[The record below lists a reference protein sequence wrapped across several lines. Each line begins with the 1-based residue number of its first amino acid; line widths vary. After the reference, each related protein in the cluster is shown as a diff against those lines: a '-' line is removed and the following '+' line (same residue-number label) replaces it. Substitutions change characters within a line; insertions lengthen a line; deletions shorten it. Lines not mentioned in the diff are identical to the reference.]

1 MLRIILVSLRKRVK
15 RFALVFV
22 QFFIGL
28 TVLLFGMFSVERFF
42 RYERNVEQVLP
53 ADMLHL
59 MGEEETETGAG
70 DDMEDGPVEETGK
83 GAYDYERVMEE
94 VRREVPGLKLGVF
107 ENVLIEAG
115 DEEAS
120 FLMCSREV
128 LEMVHISADQSEM
141 ELLADYKGG
150 DTVPVLVSSDLAE
163 DYEVGEEYP
172 FPDDTM
178 PQFASCRMRIAGVM
192 EEGAGLCMGG
202 SSDLSSS
209 IKTAERTIV
218 GPEIFAFDPD
228 YAYEYN
234 LVCLATEGTDREEL
248 KTEFSKRG
256 WDVGIQSVR
265 EEIQKYFE
273 REKTVMF
280 GAIGFS
286 AILLVLSA
294 VGCVGT
300 LLSMVLSRKKEF
312 GIYFSLGMKKRDL
325 AVMVLGEVSVI
336 FLASYLGALCA
347 FAVIVQAGMDGAGFV
362 PAASMTMTMAVMFL
376 CAVLCVILPVRK
388 IMRWKPVELL
398 SKAL

>member
-42 RYERNVEQVLP
+42 RYERDVEQVLP

-59 MGEEETETGAG
+59 MGEEEAETGAG
-70 DDMEDGPVEETGK
+70 DDMEDEPVEETGK
-83 GAYDYERVMEE
+83 GVFDYERVMEE
-94 VRREVPGLKLGVF
+94 VRKEVPGLKLGVF

-128 LEMVHISADQSEM
+128 LEMVDISADQSEM
-141 ELLADYKGG
+141 EQLAGYQGG
-150 DTVPVLVSSDLAE
+150 ETVPVLVSSDLAA

-178 PQFASCRMRIAGVM
+178 PQFASCRMRIAGVL

-218 GPEIFAFDPD
+218 GPEVFAFDPD

-234 LVCLATEGTDREEL
+234 LVCLAAEGTDREEL

-347 FAVIVQAGMDGAGFV
+347 FAVIVQGGMDGAGFV

>member
-42 RYERNVEQVLP
+42 RYERDVEQVLP

-59 MGEEETETGAG
+59 MGKEEAETGAG
-70 DDMEDGPVEETGK
+70 DDMEDEPVEETGK
-83 GAYDYERVMEE
+83 GVFDYERVMEE
-94 VRREVPGLKLGVF
+94 VRKEVPGLKLGVF
-107 ENVLIEAG
+107 EIVLIEAG

-128 LEMVHISADQSEM
+128 LEMVDISADQSEM
-141 ELLADYKGG
+141 EQLAGYQGG
-150 DTVPVLVSSDLAE
+150 ETVPVLVSSDLAA

-178 PQFASCRMRIAGVM
+178 PQFASCRMRIAGVL

-209 IKTAERTIV
+209 IKTAEHTIV

-234 LVCLATEGTDREEL
+234 LVCLPAEGTDREKL

>member
-42 RYERNVEQVLP
+42 RYERDVEQVLP

-59 MGEEETETGAG
+59 MGKEEAETGAG
-70 DDMEDGPVEETGK
+70 DDMEDEPVEETGK
-83 GAYDYERVMEE
+83 GVFDYERVMEE
-94 VRREVPGLKLGVF
+94 VRKEVPGLKLGVF

-128 LEMVHISADQSEM
+128 LEMVDISADQSEM
-141 ELLADYKGG
+141 EQLAGYQGG
-150 DTVPVLVSSDLAE
+150 ETVPVLVSSDLAA

-178 PQFASCRMRIAGVM
+178 PQFASCRMRIAGVL

-209 IKTAERTIV
+209 IKTAEHTIV

-234 LVCLATEGTDREEL
+234 LVCLPAEGTDREKL

-280 GAIGFS
+280 GASGFS

>member
-70 DDMEDGPVEETGK
+70 DDMEDGPVEEAGK
-83 GAYDYERVMEE
+83 GAFDYERVMEE
-94 VRREVPGLKLGVF
+94 VRKEVPGLKLGVF

-128 LEMVHISADQSEM
+128 LEMVDISADQSEM
-141 ELLADYKGG
+141 EQLAGYQGG
-150 DTVPVLVSSDLAE
+150 ETVPVLVSSDLAA
-163 DYEVGEEYP
+163 DYEVGEEYL

-178 PQFASCRMRIAGVM
+178 PQFASCRMRIAGVL

-209 IKTAERTIV
+209 IKTAEHTIV

-234 LVCLATEGTDREEL
+234 LVCLPAEGTDREKL

-347 FAVIVQAGMDGAGFV
+347 FAVIVQVGMDGAGFV

>member
-59 MGEEETETGAG
+59 MGEEEMETGAG

-94 VRREVPGLKLGVF
+94 VRKEVPGLKLGVF
-107 ENVLIEAG
+107 ENVLIEAE

-128 LEMVHISADQSEM
+128 LEMVHISAGQSEM
-141 ELLADYKGG
+141 EQLTGYQGEE
-150 DTVPVLVSSDLAE
+150 TVPVLVSSDLAG

-178 PQFASCRMRIAGVM
+178 PRFASFRMRIAGVL

-209 IKTAERTIV
+209 IKTAEHTIV
-218 GPEIFAFDPD
+218 GPEVFAFDPD

-234 LVCLATEGTDREEL
+234 LVCLAAEGTDREEL
-248 KTEFSKRG
+248 KTEFLKRG
-256 WDVGIQSVR
+256 WDVEIQSVR

-336 FLASYLGALCA
+336 FLTSYLGALCA
-347 FAVIVQAGMDGAGFV
+347 FAVIVQAGMDGVGFV
-362 PAASMTMTMAVMFL
+362 PAASMAMTMAVMFL

>member
-59 MGEEETETGAG
+59 MGEEETETEAG

-94 VRREVPGLKLGVF
+94 VRKEVPGLKLGVF

-141 ELLADYKGG
+141 EQLAGYQGG
-150 DTVPVLVSSDLAE
+150 ETVPVLVSSDLAA

-178 PQFASCRMRIAGVM
+178 PQFASCRMRIAGVL

-209 IKTAERTIV
+209 IKTAEHTIV

-234 LVCLATEGTDREEL
+234 LVCLPAEGTDREKL

>member
-42 RYERNVEQVLP
+42 RYERDVEQVLP

-59 MGEEETETGAG
+59 MGEEEAETGAG
-70 DDMEDGPVEETGK
+70 DDMEDEPVEETGK
-83 GAYDYERVMEE
+83 GVFDYERVMEE
-94 VRREVPGLKLGVF
+94 VRKEVPGLKLGVF

-141 ELLADYKGG
+141 EQLAGYQGG
-150 DTVPVLVSSDLAE
+150 ETVPVLVSSDLAA

-178 PQFASCRMRIAGVM
+178 PQFASCRMRIAGVL

-209 IKTAERTIV
+209 IKTAEHTIV

-234 LVCLATEGTDREEL
+234 LVCLAAEGTDREEL

>member
-42 RYERNVEQVLP
+42 QYERDVEQVLP

-59 MGEEETETGAG
+59 MGKEEAETGAG
-70 DDMEDGPVEETGK
+70 DDMEDEPVEETGK
-83 GAYDYERVMEE
+83 GVFDYERVMEE
-94 VRREVPGLKLGVF
+94 VRKEVPGLKLGVF

-128 LEMVHISADQSEM
+128 LEMVDISADQSEM
-141 ELLADYKGG
+141 EQLAGYQGG
-150 DTVPVLVSSDLAE
+150 ETVPVLVSSDLAA

-178 PQFASCRMRIAGVM
+178 PQFASCRMRIAGVL

-209 IKTAERTIV
+209 IKTAEHTIV

-234 LVCLATEGTDREEL
+234 LVCLPAEGTDREKL

-336 FLASYLGALCA
+336 FLTSYLGALCA

-362 PAASMTMTMAVMFL
+362 PAASMAMTMAVMFL

>member
-1 MLRIILVSLRKRVK
+1 MLRIILVSLRKRAK
-15 RFALVFV
+15 KFALVFV

-53 ADMLHL
+53 VDMLHL
-59 MGEEETETGAG
+59 MGTEEETGAG
-70 DDMEDGPVEETGK
+70 DDTEDGPVEETGK

-94 VRREVPGLKLGVF
+94 VRKEVPGLKLGVF
-107 ENVLIEAG
+107 ENVLIEAE

-120 FLMCSREV
+120 FLMCSGEV
-128 LEMVHISADQSEM
+128 LEMVHISVDQSEM
-141 ELLADYKGG
+141 EQLEGYKGEE
-150 DTVPVLVSSDLAE
+150 TVPVLVSSDLAG
-163 DYEVGEEYP
+163 DYEGEEYP

-178 PQFASCRMRIAGVM
+178 PQFAPFRMRIAGVL

-209 IKTAERTIV
+209 IKTAEHTIV
-218 GPEIFAFDPD
+218 GPEVFAFDPD

-234 LVCLATEGTDREEL
+234 LVCLAAEGTDREEL
-248 KTEFSKRG
+248 KTKFLKRG
-256 WDVGIQSVR
+256 WDVEIQSVR

-273 REKTVMF
+273 REKTVVF

-336 FLASYLGALCA
+336 FMASYLGALCA

-362 PAASMTMTMAVMFL
+362 PAASMAMTMAVMFL

>member
-1 MLRIILVSLRKRVK
+1 MLRIILASLRKRVK

-59 MGEEETETGAG
+59 MGAEEETGVGT
-70 DDMEDGPVEETGK
+70 EDGPVVGSGK
-83 GAYDYERVMEE
+83 GAYDYEQVMEE
-94 VRREVPGLKLGVF
+94 VRKEVPGLKLGVF

-141 ELLADYKGG
+141 EQLADYKGG
-150 DTVPVLVSSDLAE
+150 ETVPVLVSSDLAE

-178 PQFASCRMRIAGVM
+178 PQFASYRMRIAGMM

-209 IKTAERTIV
+209 IKTAEHTIV

-234 LVCLATEGTDREEL
+234 LVCLTAEGTDQEEL

-336 FLASYLGALCA
+336 FMASYLGALCA

-388 IMRWKPVELL
+388 IMQWKPVELL

>member
-15 RFALVFV
+15 RFVLVFV

-59 MGEEETETGAG
+59 MGAEEETGVGT
-70 DDMEDGPVEETGK
+70 EDGPVVGSGK
-83 GAYDYERVMEE
+83 GAYDYEQVMEE
-94 VRREVPGLKLGVF
+94 VRKEVPGLKLGVF

-141 ELLADYKGG
+141 EQLADYKGG
-150 DTVPVLVSSDLAE
+150 ETVPVLVSSDLAE

-178 PQFASCRMRIAGVM
+178 PQFASYRMRIAGMM

-209 IKTAERTIV
+209 IKTAEHTIV

-234 LVCLATEGTDREEL
+234 LVCLTAEGTDQEEL

-336 FLASYLGALCA
+336 FMASYLGALCA

-388 IMRWKPVELL
+388 IMQWKPVELL

>member
-1 MLRIILVSLRKRVK
+1 MLRIILVSLRKRAK
-15 RFALVFV
+15 KFALVFV

-53 ADMLHL
+53 VDMLHL
-59 MGEEETETGAG
+59 MGTEEETGAG
-70 DDMEDGPVEETGK
+70 DDTEDGPVEETGK

-94 VRREVPGLKLGVF
+94 VRKEVPGLKLGVF
-107 ENVLIEAG
+107 ENVLIEAE
-115 DEEAS
+115 DEEES
-120 FLMCSREV
+120 FLMCSGEV

-141 ELLADYKGG
+141 EQLEGYKGEE
-150 DTVPVLVSSDLAE
+150 TVPVLVSSDLAG

-178 PQFASCRMRIAGVM
+178 PQFAPFRMRIAGVL

-209 IKTAERTIV
+209 IKTVEHTIV
-218 GPEIFAFDPD
+218 GPKVFAFDPD

-234 LVCLATEGTDREEL
+234 LVCLAAEGTDREEL
-248 KTEFSKRG
+248 KTKFLKRG
-256 WDVGIQSVR
+256 WDVEIQSVR

-336 FLASYLGALCA
+336 FMASYLGALCA

-362 PAASMTMTMAVMFL
+362 PAASMAMTMAVMFL

>member
-1 MLRIILVSLRKRVK
+1 MLRIILVSLRKRAK
-15 RFALVFV
+15 KFALVFV

-28 TVLLFGMFSVERFF
+28 TVLLFGMFSVERFL

-59 MGEEETETGAG
+59 MGEEEAETGAG
-70 DDMEDGPVEETGK
+70 DDMEDEPVEETGK
-83 GAYDYERVMEE
+83 GVFDYERVMEE
-94 VRREVPGLKLGVF
+94 VRKEVPGLKLGVF

-128 LEMVHISADQSEM
+128 LEMVDISADQSEM
-141 ELLADYKGG
+141 EQLAGYQGG
-150 DTVPVLVSSDLAE
+150 ETVPVLVSSDLAA

-178 PQFASCRMRIAGVM
+178 PQFASCRMRIAGVL

-218 GPEIFAFDPD
+218 GPEVFAFDPD

-234 LVCLATEGTDREEL
+234 LVCLAAEGTDREEL

-362 PAASMTMTMAVMFL
+362 PAASMAMTMAVMFL

>member
-209 IKTAERTIV
+209 IKMAERTIV

-234 LVCLATEGTDREEL
+234 LVCLAAEGTDREEL

-347 FAVIVQAGMDGAGFV
+347 FTVIVQAGMDGAGFV
-362 PAASMTMTMAVMFL
+362 PAASITMTMAVMFL

>member
-59 MGEEETETGAG
+59 MGEEEMETGAG

-178 PQFASCRMRIAGVM
+178 PQFASYRMRIAGIM
-192 EEGAGLCMGG
+192 GEGAGLCMGG

-218 GPEIFAFDPD
+218 GPELFAFDPD

-234 LVCLATEGTDREEL
+234 LVCLAAEGTDREEL
-248 KTEFSKRG
+248 KKEFSKRG

-347 FAVIVQAGMDGAGFV
+347 FTVIVQAGMDGAGFV
-362 PAASMTMTMAVMFL
+362 PAASMTITMAVMFL

>member
-59 MGEEETETGAG
+59 MGEEEMETGAG

-178 PQFASCRMRIAGVM
+178 PQFASYRMRIAGIM

-218 GPEIFAFDPD
+218 GPEVFAFDPD

>member
-59 MGEEETETGAG
+59 MGEEEMETGAG

-178 PQFASCRMRIAGVM
+178 PQFASCRMRIAGIM

-209 IKTAERTIV
+209 IKTAEHTIV

-234 LVCLATEGTDREEL
+234 LVCLAAEGTDREEL

-347 FAVIVQAGMDGAGFV
+347 FTVIVQAGMDGAGFV